1 MYRAV
6 KYSSCI
12 KIDGKHDPTKETER
26 GKEGH
31 KSGKERIKNHCGKND
46 LHVCFTIFVRTY

>member
-31 KSGKERIKNHCGKND
+31 KSGKERIKNESLWEK
-46 LHVCFTIFVRTY
+46 